1 MKLTELCI
9 QRPVLATVLSLII
22 IALGIVAFEQL
33 QVRQYPNID
42 LPKISV
48 TTQLE
53 GASPLIIES
62 TITKIL
68 EDALSGIEGL
78 KDMRSKS
85 ATGDSR
91 ITMTFD
97 INRDIEGAVND
108 VRDKIGR
115 VRARLPEGVVE
126 PLIKKAD
133 ADAVPIIH
141 LALTSDSHS
150 IEELADYAY
159 RFLQSQLE
167 SLSGVSSVDIFGGGE
182 YEMKIILDPVKMA
195 NFNITPNEV
204 ARAIKTQNL
213 EKPAGNIKTKNEE
226 ILVTIKAP
234 LVSENDFNNIILGER
249 KGALLRLKNIGRA
262 ELVSADTKS
271 RVRFNDKTAISMS
284 ITKQSVA
291 NPLTIAKEL
300 QKELPKLQR
309 IMPGGMELEI
319 ASDKTIFV
327 DRSITEVYHTIFEA
341 TILVIIVVLIFLRSL
356 RAVII
361 PIVTIPVS
369 LIGTFFLMQLMGF
382 SLNILTLLALVLAI
396 GMVVDDAIVMLENIY
411 RYIEDGMK
419 PIQAAFK
426 GAKEISFAI
435 IAMTITLAAVYA
447 PITMIPGTT
456 GKLFTEFAMT
466 LAGAVIISGFVALTL
481 SPMMCGRL
489 LKAHKVSDAK
499 KAIKFDG
506 SVSLKD
512 IANRIDAKVEVF
524 LNKLDAGYGKLLGMM
539 IKSNPSLRVKQ
550 ISKKSVTVPGSVL
563 IIAAGTAFFIL
574 SIFIF
579 KSLKDEYIP
588 REDQG
593 QLTMRSLPLTNNANI
608 DFVDRYVQEAEKILA
623 EIPEMSKRLSIV
635 QAPGESNALNL
646 LVPWE
651 ERSRSTSEIAES
663 IRLKLYEI
671 TGLTVFAYSSGT
683 SIGSSKSAD
692 SFDLVISSTDDFE
705 TLSKKALRAMS
716 VLNKTG
722 FFLPKTVE
730 ADIAS
735 DAQEYIVTI
744 DRDKS
749 AILGVDLDAIRDTLD
764 TLVGGKPISK
774 FKKEAKL
781 FSVRIEVDDE
791 VRQTVEDLTNIFI
804 KGSFVDERGRRTDK
818 MVPLSEV
825 ISIDKT
831 SSPVEIGHIKG
842 SRAITITA
850 RLKDGFGL
858 GEVLEAS
865 RDLVEETIGDSST
878 QVSFSGAAQ
887 QYLEESQTMMR
898 MFGLAL
904 VFIFMV
910 LAAQYESWRDP
921 WIIIL
926 SVPLSLAGAV
936 IFLKLFGQ
944 TSNIYSQIGFM
955 TLIGLIT
962 KHGILIVDFANKLKE
977 EGLDR
982 VTAVI
987 EASRLRLRP
996 ILMTTFA
1003 MVFGAVPLAFADG
1016 AGMESRQPIG
1026 LAIVGGMFI
1035 GTIFTL
1041 FVLPAVYTIIS
1052 TKTHKALVVQ
1062 ETDVS
1067 LKKTKKSK

>member
-1 MKLTELCI
+1 MKLTEICI
-9 QRPVLATVLSLII
+9 QRPVLATVLSFII

-33 QVRQYPNID
+33 QVRQYPRVD
-42 LPKISV
+42 FPKVSV

-97 INRDIEGAVND
+97 INRDIDSAVND

-115 VRARLPEGVVE
+115 VRSRLPEGVVE

-133 ADAVPIIH
+133 ADAIPIIH
-141 LALTSDSHS
+141 LALTSDQHS

-167 SLSGVSSVDIFGGGE
+167 SLSGVSSVDVFGGGE
-182 YEMKIILDPVKMA
+182 FEMKIILDPVKMA

-204 ARAIKTQNL
+204 ARAIKTQNI

-234 LVSENDFNNIILGER
+234 LITERDFDNIILGER
-249 KGALLRLKNIGRA
+249 KGALLRLKDIGKA
-262 ELVSADTKS
+262 ELVAADTKS
-271 RVRFNDKTAISMS
+271 RVRFNDKPAISMS

-291 NPLTIAKEL
+291 NPLTISQQL
-300 QKELPKLQR
+300 SKELPNIKRVL
-309 IMPGGMELEI
+309 PNGMNLEI

-327 DRSITEVYHTIFEA
+327 ERSIKEVYQTIFEA
-341 TILVIIVVLIFLRSL
+341 TFLVIIVVLLFLRSL

-411 RYIEDGMK
+411 RYIEEGMK

-466 LAGAVIISGFVALTL
+466 LAGSVIISGVVALTL

-489 LKAHKVSDAK
+489 LKAHKVEEAKPPQPNDNFLEKTKHFANKADAK
-499 KAIKFDG
+499 IETFLNGLDSWYGSLLETTIKGDLTVKSKKDG
-506 SVSLKD
+506 SK
-512 IANRIDAKVEVF
+512 
-524 LNKLDAGYGKLLGMM
+524 KLS
-539 IKSNPSLRVKQ
+539 I
-550 ISKKSVTVPGSVL
+550 PGS
-563 IIAAGTAFFIL
+563 IITIFAGFSFFIV

-579 KSLKDEYIP
+579 KSLKDEYLP

-593 QLTMRSLPLTNNANI
+593 QITMRSLPLTNNANI
-608 DFVDRYVQEAEKILA
+608 DFVDRYVKEAEKILKD
-623 EIPEMSKRLSIV
+623 IPEMSKRLSIV

-651 ERSRSTSEIAES
+651 DRSRSAKDIAEN
-663 IRLKLYEI
+663 IRLKLYDI
-671 TGLTVFAYSSGT
+671 TGLNVFAYSSGT
-683 SIGSSKSAD
+683 SIGSSKSGD
-692 SFDLVISSTDDFE
+692 SFDLVISSTDDFK
-705 TLSKKALRAMS
+705 TLSDKAQRAMN
-716 VLNKTG
+716 VLNRSG
-722 FFLPKTVE
+722 YFEPKTVE

-744 DRDKS
+744 DREKA
-749 AILGVDLDAIRDTLD
+749 AILGIDLDAIRDTLD

-774 FKKEAKL
+774 FKKDSKL
-781 FSVRIEVDDE
+781 FSVRIEVDEE
-791 VRQTVEDLTNIFI
+791 VRQTVEDLTNIYI
-804 KGSFVDERGRRTDK
+804 KGSFVEKNNRRVDK

-825 ISIDKT
+825 INIEKT
-831 SSPVEIGHIKG
+831 SAPVEIGHIKG
-842 SRAITITA
+842 SRAITISA

-865 RDLVEETIGDSST
+865 RDLVEATIGDSST
-878 QVSFSGAAQ
+878 QVSFSGSAQ
-887 QYLEESQTMMR
+887 QYLEESQTMIK
-898 MFGLAL
+898 MFTLAL

-926 SVPLSLAGAV
+926 SVPLSLAGAA
-936 IFLKLFGQ
+936 IFLKIFGQ
-944 TSNIYSQIGFM
+944 TSNIYSQIGFL

-962 KHGILIVDFANKLKE
+962 KHGILIVDFANSLKE
-977 EGLDR
+977 KGMSR
-982 VTAVI
+982 VDAVI
-987 EASRLRLRP
+987 QASRLRLRP

-1003 MVFGAVPLAFADG
+1003 MVFGALPLALAGG

-1041 FVLPAVYTIIS
+1041 FVLPAVYTFIS
-1052 TKTHKALVVQ
+1052 RKTHKKLIEPEAV
-1062 ETDVS
+1062 
-1067 LKKTKKSK
+1067 